1 MRVRGVR
8 SEDCCIRDGGAGAA
22 ENTVTKAI
30 RPVRMALAIIRI
42 SDINILS
49 KYILR
54 PLATARAVHRATI
67 VGTLRK
73 SVSPPIITKGRKPR
87 ASKALL
93 STLSPV
99 QLESPVQ
106 FSIPHS
112 VSLVAMELDHTPQ
125 PFNKTE
131 CGVYICLCLCTFVCS
146 ICRHIIQGNNIMLIY
161 IYI

>member
-1 MRVRGVR
+1 MKRQR
-8 SEDCCIRDGGAGAA
+8 RDGGAGAA

-30 RPVRMALAIIRI
+30 RPVRMALAFIRI
-42 SDINILS
+42 SDIKILS

-73 SVSPPIITKGRKPR
+73 NESPPNITGRKPR

-106 FSIPHS
+106 FSITHS

-125 PFNKTE
+125 PFNEMSVDCT
-131 CGVYICLCLCTFVCS
+131 CLCLCTIVYNICS
-146 ICRHIIQGNNIMLIY
+146 HVL
-161 IYI
+161 